1 MSTEESYERI
11 SYEKRQAFWN
21 VIEGPYIVHAV
32 LVFTVLSVLVPIFWM
47 SLTSFK
53 TPNGVFSPTYLPEEF
68 TFQAYQLVVIRE
80 GYWRAL
86 LNSAIISTTTTVIVM
101 ALSIPAGYA
110 FSRFRFRF
118 DNAIFIGV
126 IFSRL
131 FPPIGIIIPYF
142 QGLSAF
148 GLLNSRTGI
157 ILAQVYLW
165 LPLMIYIM
173 RNFFISIPKE
183 IDESALVD
191 GCTQLQAFRRVVVP
205 LAMPGVAAVGIL
217 TFLYS
222 WREFLFSFMISSTL
236 ASRPISVAVYDFV
249 GEVNI
254 SWAQMGAAAVL
265 AIIPTV
271 LVVLFFQQYIVSG
284 LTAGAMKGE

>member
-1 MSTEESYERI
+1 MSTQDSFERI

-21 VIEGPYIVHAV
+21 VVEGPYVVHAAMI
-32 LVFTVLSVLVPIFWM
+32 LTVLSILVPILWM
-47 SLTSFK
+47 TLTSFK
-53 TPNGVFSPTYLPEEF
+53 TADGVFTAAYLPPELTTE
-68 TFQAYQLVVIRE
+68 AYQQVLIE
-80 GYWRAL
+80 NNYWKAL
-86 LNSAIISTTTTVIVM
+86 LNSMVISTSTTIIVM
-101 ALSIPAGYA
+101 VLAIPAGYG
-110 FSRFRFRF
+110 FSRFRFKF

-142 QGLSAF
+142 QGLAAF
-148 GLLNSRTGI
+148 GLLNSTTGI

-191 GCTQLQAFRRVVVP
+191 GCTKIQAFRKVVLP
-205 LAMPGVAAVGIL
+205 LAKPGVAAVGIL

-222 WREFLFSFMISSTL
+222 WREFLFSFMISNTL

-249 GEVNI
+249 GEVNV
-254 SWAQMGAAAVL
+254 SWDQMAAAAVL
-265 AIIPTV
+265 AIVPTI